1 MDAYIGIDVS
11 KDTLDVCLMTEG
23 SKDRLRV
30 FPNRKSGYKQLLDWT
45 NRYAPDTSKR
55 FCLEA
60 TGSYSDGIAFFLAE
74 EEQWVSVINPYRA
87 KHHGQSKGPSN
98 KTDQA
103 DARLLADFCRTQNP
117 PLWHPAT
124 PEVRLLTALSRRLE
138 SVKDLIGQEE
148 NRAKVPNL
156 QKEIERSLKTT
167 IRQLTKERER
177 IERQI
182 RDHIK
187 KHPDLKRDHDLL
199 LSIPGIAE
207 TTAWAILAE
216 LPDVTQFESAEG
228 AAAFAGLNPRQYR
241 SGTSVHKK
249 TRLAKTGNAR
259 LRKAFYFPAL
269 TAARH
274 NPVVT
279 AFAQRLL
286 KAGKPAMVIVGASMR
301 KLLMISYG
309 VLKHQQPFSPV
320 GYQPAT

>member
-23 SKDRLRV
+23 CKDRLRT
-30 FPNRKSGYKQLLDWT
+30 FPNRKSGYRQLLDWA
-45 NRYAPDTSKR
+45 NRYAPNAAMR

-117 PLWHPAT
+117 SLWRPAA

-138 SVKDLIGQEE
+138 SIIDLLGQEE

-156 QKEIERSLKTT
+156 QKEIERSLKIT
-167 IRQLTKERER
+167 IRQLSKERER

-182 RDHIK
+182 RDHIR
-187 KHPDLKRDHDLL
+187 KHPDLKRDRDLL
-199 LSIPGIAE
+199 LSIPGIGE
-207 TTAWAILAE
+207 TTAWIFLAE
-216 LPDVTQFESAEG
+216 LPDPAQFESAEA
-228 AAAFAGLNPRQYR
+228 AAAFCGLNPRQFR
-241 SGTSVHKK
+241 SGSSVHKK

-259 LRKAFYFPAL
+259 LRKALYFPAL

-274 NPVVT
+274 NPLVA

-286 KAGKPAMVIVGASMR
+286 LAGKPAMVVLGASMR
-301 KLLMISYG
+301 KLLMIAYG
-309 VLKHQQPFSPV
+309 VLNHRRPFSPS
-320 GYQPAT
+320 GYIPAA